1 MSLSD
6 VQMQVRAGRRTSFIW
21 HCLHHQSRRQCSDR
35 EVLQVADR
43 KPGERRVCKTT
54 VEANVQHGKRKKRGG
69 GEGSKNRLFWGAC

>member
-6 VQMQVRAGRRTSFIW
+6 VQMQVKAGRRTTFIW

-35 EVLQVADR
+35 EVSQVAGR

-54 VEANVQHGKRKKRGG
+54 VEANVQHGKKKKG
-69 GEGSKNRLFWGAC
+69 GEGKGKE